1 MECSV
6 ARRLLTAAVDGEL
19 DLRESADVDRH
30 LESCAAC
37 RAQFEA
43 ERALRSA
50 VGRGASHFRAPAAL
64 EARIKTALPATSV
77 AHAPVPPRRFWQWPV
92 AVGALATIFAIA
104 TTVGLYTTLPGV
116 DERIGDEIVS
126 SHVRSLLVDHA
137 VDIASSDQHTV
148 KPWFSGKVDF
158 SPPVRD
164 FAAEGFPLVGGRL
177 DYIDHHPAAAL
188 VYKRAQHT
196 INVFALRM
204 PEGKHDAAPRAG
216 STHGFHTLRWTR
228 DGMTFWAVS
237 DVGAEDLARL
247 VALLRAAD
255 APR

>member
-1 MECSV
+1 MECNAV
-6 ARRLLTAAVDGEL
+6 RKLLTAAVDDEL
-19 DLRESADVDRH
+19 DFRESADFESH
-30 LESCAAC
+30 LKTCAAC
-37 RAQFEA
+37 RAQFET
-43 ERALRSA
+43 ERALHAAVNRSA
-50 VGRGASHFRAPAAL
+50 SYFRAPAPL
-64 EARIKTALPATSV
+64 EARIKTALPATSS
-77 AHAPVPPRRFWQWPV
+77 AHVSVPTRRFWQLPI

-104 TTVGLYTTLPGV
+104 ATVGLYTTLPGV

-126 SHVRSLLVDHA
+126 SHVRSLLANHT

-148 KPWFSGKVDF
+148 KPWFSGKIDF

-177 DYIDHHPAAAL
+177 DYIDHHPVAAL

-196 INVFALRM
+196 INVFTLPV
-204 PEGKHDAAPRAG
+204 PEGTRDAAPRAG
-216 STHGFHTLRWTR
+216 STHGFHTVRWTR

-247 VALLRAAD
+247 VALLGAAD